1 MPVDMEKWSQLG
13 SLKDLRK
20 DFDDTPKGKRLRSLK
35 LEEVV
40 SVAQVRHIF
49 TGLEELPKA

>member
-40 SVAQVRHIF
+40 SVAQVRH
-49 TGLEELPKA
+49 T